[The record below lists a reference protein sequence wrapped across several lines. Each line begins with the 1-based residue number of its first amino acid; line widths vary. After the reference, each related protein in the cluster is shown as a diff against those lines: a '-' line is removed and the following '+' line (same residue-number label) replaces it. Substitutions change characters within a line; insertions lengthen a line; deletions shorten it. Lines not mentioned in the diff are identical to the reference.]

1 MEALKNFKLIS
12 LFLGGLLG
20 GFGFLFVGLKSP
32 KAIGD
37 LKTFENPIS
46 DIWEEENK
54 ISSHEV
60 IRFTGRNGN
69 YKFMGWSPHQDL
81 IDDEV
86 AIGETIKV
94 WSDVGDNYWIWKIEK
109 NSQVL
114 LSYDEFLSSM
124 KTNKYGG
131 IAASIFAFIVS
142 GVAAWALV
150 KQTTS

>member
-1 MEALKNFKLIS
+1 MAGGPPEPSRGCQSEAQWWQMYS
-12 LFLGGLLG
+12 D
-20 GFGFLFVGLKSP
+20 LFV
-32 KAIGD
+32 
-37 LKTFENPIS
+37 
-46 DIWEEENK
+46 
-54 ISSHEV
+54 H
-60 IRFTGRNGN
+60 RF
-69 YKFMGWSPHQDL
+69 
-81 IDDEV
+81 
-86 AIGETIKV
+86 
-94 WSDVGDNYWIWKIEK
+94 WSDLGDNYWIWQIEK